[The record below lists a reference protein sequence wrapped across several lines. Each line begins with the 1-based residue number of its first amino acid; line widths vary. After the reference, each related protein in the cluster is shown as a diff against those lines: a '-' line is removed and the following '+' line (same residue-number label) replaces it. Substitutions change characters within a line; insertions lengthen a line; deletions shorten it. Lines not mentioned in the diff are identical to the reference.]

1 MTASRTATRTPTQ
14 WARRGAAA
22 AALVLTALLLAGC
35 TGSGGVTT
43 LESSDSG
50 AARSPGLTAPEQA
63 DEQGDVQG
71 DVQGGMLSDVQ
82 GATGDMQ
89 GTTADVQS
97 STRDV
102 ITTGSVSITV
112 TDPIAAAQDAV
123 DLIEQA
129 GGRVDSRNENPGT
142 DTQPASA
149 NLSLRIPSD
158 ALDRTLTELKSFGVV
173 NFVSLTASDVTAQS
187 QDLDAR
193 ITSLQTSVDRLL
205 GLLSEA
211 TDTTDLIAI
220 ESALSTRQA
229 ELESLQSQRA
239 ALSDQIDYSTLS
251 LELYSEGVVAP
262 ASPDNFFTGLLTGWN
277 ALVAALGGL
286 LVGLGVALPWLI
298 LIGAVAG
305 IALLI
310 VRRSRNR
317 HKAN

>member
-1 MTASRTATRTPTQ
+1 MTASGT
-14 WARRGAAA
+14 ARRTQTRWAPRVGAAA
-22 AALVLTALLLAGC
+22 AIALTALLLAGC
-35 TGSGGVTT
+35 TGAGGGTT
-43 LESSDSG
+43 VESSDSG
-50 AARSPGLTAPEQA
+50 AARTEGLTAPEQ
-63 DEQGDVQG
+63 
-71 DVQGGMLSDVQ
+71 SDVQ
-82 GATGDMQ
+82 PDGQGAAPGPASDLQ
-89 GTTADVQS
+89 GTTTDVQS

-112 TDPIAAAQDAV
+112 DDPIAAAQDAV
-123 DLIEQA
+123 NLTEQA
-129 GGRVDSRNENPGT
+129 GGRVDSRNESPGT

-158 ALDRTLTELKSFGVV
+158 ALDSTLTELKTFGVV

-205 GLLSEA
+205 GLLSTA

-229 ELESLQSQRA
+229 DLESLQSQRA
-239 ALSDQIDYSTLS
+239 ALADQIDYSTLS
-251 LELYSEGVVAP
+251 LDLYSEGVVAP
-262 ASPDNFFTGLLTGWN
+262 ASPDNFFTGLLAGWN

-286 LVGLGVALPWLI
+286 LVGVGVALPWLI
-298 LIGAVAG
+298 LIAAVAG
-305 IALLI
+305 IVVLI

>member
-1 MTASRTATRTPTQ
+1 MTAFGSAQRTRTR
-14 WARRGAAA
+14 WAPRAGAAA
-22 AALVLTALLLAGC
+22 ALALTALLLAGC
-35 TGSGGVTT
+35 TGSGGAV
-43 LESSDSG
+43 ESADSG
-50 AARSPGLTAPEQA
+50 AARSEGLTAPEQSGVQS
-63 DEQGDVQG
+63 DGQGDT
-71 DVQGGMLSDVQ
+71 QGGVQ
-82 GATGDMQ
+82 GAVPGAASDLQ
-89 GTTADVQS
+89 GTTTDVQS

-112 TDPIAAAQDAV
+112 DDPIAAAQDAV
-123 DLIEQA
+123 NLTEQA
-129 GGRVDSRNENPGT
+129 GGRVDSRNESPGT

-158 ALDRTLTELKSFGVV
+158 ALDSTLTELKTFGVV

-205 GLLSEA
+205 GLLSAA

-229 ELESLQSQRA
+229 DLESLQSQRA
-239 ALSDQIDYSTLS
+239 ALADQIDYSTLS
-251 LELYSEGVVAP
+251 LDLYSEGVVAP
-262 ASPDNFFTGLLTGWN
+262 ASPDNFFTGLVTGWN

-286 LVGLGVALPWLI
+286 LVGIGVALPWLI
-298 LIGAVAG
+298 LIAAVAG
-305 IALLI
+305 IVVLI